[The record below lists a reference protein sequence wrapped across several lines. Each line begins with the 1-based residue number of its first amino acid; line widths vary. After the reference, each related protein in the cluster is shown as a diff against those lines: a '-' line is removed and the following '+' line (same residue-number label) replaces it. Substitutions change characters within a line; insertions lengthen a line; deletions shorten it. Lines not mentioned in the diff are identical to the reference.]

1 MCVCVCVC
9 VCVWVCLCVSVCMCL
24 SVRVCARGLL
34 RRIVNPSYVPKAGK
48 GCLEG
53 LAAAAHV
60 VLPQIE
66 EAVMDVAKMNFKNQ
80 FMYKLCL
87 DSILY
92 FDIFLI
98 WQNGDMN
105 TTRVK

>member
-1 MCVCVCVC
+1 MCACVCVCVSLC
-9 VCVWVCLCVSVCMCL
+9 VCLSVRVCKCAC
-24 SVRVCARGLL
+24 VRVCARGLL

-66 EAVMDVAKMNFKNQ
+66 EAVVDVAKMNFKNQ
-80 FMYKLCL
+80 FMYKL
-87 DSILY
+87 S
-92 FDIFLI
+92 
-98 WQNGDMN
+98 
-105 TTRVK
+105 

>member
-1 MCVCVCVC
+1 MCVSVCVCVFEC
-9 VCVWVCLCVSVCMCL
+9 AC
-24 SVRVCARGLL
+24 VRVCARGLL

-66 EAVMDVAKMNFKNQ
+66 EAVVDVTKMNFKNQ
-80 FMYKLCL
+80 FMYKL
-87 DSILY
+87 S
-92 FDIFLI
+92 
-98 WQNGDMN
+98 
-105 TTRVK
+105 

>member
-1 MCVCVCVC
+1 MCVCVCVSVCVFVCAC
-9 VCVWVCLCVSVCMCL
+9 VCVFECAC
-24 SVRVCARGLL
+24 VRVCARGLL

-66 EAVMDVAKMNFKNQ
+66 EAVVDVAKMNFKNQ
-80 FMYKLCL
+80 FMYKL
-87 DSILY
+87 S
-92 FDIFLI
+92 
-98 WQNGDMN
+98 
-105 TTRVK
+105 